1 VPEHILFLTGRLAER
16 SLHKLLEDMQPL
28 DFSYEIRQMGIS
40 VAALMTTD
48 MIRRR
53 LKDTAGAARIIL
65 PGRCRGDIQALAQQL
80 GARVERGPDELKDL
94 PTYFGRETLPV
105 DLSRYDVQIFAEIV
119 DAPHRDVASILERA
133 QGYREDGAEVIDL
146 GCLPDTPFPH
156 LEETVAALKGAGHG
170 VSVDSMRSD
179 ELLRAGRAGA
189 DFLLSLHEDTL
200 WVAEEVAA
208 IPILIPSPPS
218 DLGSLLRAVEAM
230 ERRDRPY
237 IADAILDPIHTG
249 FMNSLARYHALRRRL
264 PQAPIMMGVGNL
276 TELTHADTA
285 GINALLMGI
294 ISELGIT
301 HLLTTEV
308 SPHCRRAVR
317 EADLARRILFA
328 ARQQQVPPR
337 HVDDGLM
344 ALHERRPFPYDLA
357 EIRAFAEAVR
367 DPSYRIQVSEGGIH
381 IYNRDG
387 LHTATDPFDLY
398 PVLDLANDP
407 GHAFYLGVEL
417 ARAQIAWQLGKR
429 YDQDEALRWG
439 CAVRPKPQ
447 DLDRP
452 KEPGPTME
460 KRPRRRRNVKK
471 DRP

>member
-1 VPEHILFLTGRLAER
+1 
-16 SLHKLLEDMQPL
+16 
-28 DFSYEIRQMGIS
+28 
-40 VAALMTTD
+40 
-48 MIRRR
+48 
-53 LKDTAGAARIIL
+53 
-65 PGRCRGDIQALAQQL
+65 
-80 GARVERGPDELKDL
+80 
-94 PTYFGRETLPV
+94 
-105 DLSRYDVQIFAEIV
+105 
-119 DAPHRDVASILERA
+119 
-133 QGYREDGAEVIDL
+133 
-146 GCLPDTPFPH
+146 
-156 LEETVAALKGAGHG
+156 
-170 VSVDSMRSD
+170 
-179 ELLRAGRAGA
+179 
-189 DFLLSLHEDTL
+189 
-200 WVAEEVAA
+200 
-208 IPILIPSPPS
+208 
-218 DLGSLLRAVEAM
+218 
-230 ERRDRPY
+230 
-237 IADAILDPIHTG
+237 
-249 FMNSLARYHALRRRL
+249 
-264 PQAPIMMGVGNL
+264 MGVGNL

-398 PVLDLANDP
+398 PVLDLADDP

>member
-1 VPEHILFLTGRLAER
+1 MPEHILFLTGRLAER
-16 SLHKLLEDMQPL
+16 SLHKVLEDMQPL
-28 DFSYEIRQMGIS
+28 GFGYEIRQMGIS

-53 LKDTAGAARIIL
+53 LKDTASAARIIL
-65 PGRCRGDIQALAQQL
+65 PGRCRGDIQGLAQHL
-80 GARVERGPDELKDL
+80 GTPVERGPEELKDL
-94 PTYFGRETLPV
+94 PAYFGRETIPV
-105 DLSRYDVQIFAEIV
+105 DLTRYDVQIFAEIV
-119 DAPHRDVASILERA
+119 DAPHQNVDSVLERA
-133 QGYREDGAEVIDL
+133 QGYREHGAEVIDL

-156 LEETVAALKGAGHG
+156 LEETVAALKGAGHR
-170 VSVDSMRSD
+170 VSVDSVRTD
-179 ELLRAGRAGA
+179 ELLRGGRSGA
-189 DFLLSLHEDTL
+189 DYLLSLHEDTL
-200 WVAEEVAA
+200 WIAEEVAA
-208 IPILIPSPPS
+208 IPILIPKPSP

-230 ERRDRPY
+230 EKRDRPY
-237 IADAILDPIHTG
+237 IADAILAPIHTG
-249 FMNSLARYHALRRRL
+249 FMDSLARYHTLRRRL

-328 ARQQQVPPR
+328 ARQQQIPPR

-344 ALHERRPFPYDLA
+344 ALHERKPFPYDLN
-357 EIRAFAEAVR
+357 EIRTFAEAVR
-367 DPSYRIQVSEGGIH
+367 DPSYRIQVSECGIH

-387 LHTATDPFDLY
+387 LHTASEPFELY
-398 PVLDLANDP
+398 RVLDLADDP

-429 YDQDEALRWG
+429 YDQDEELRWG

-452 KEPGPTME
+452 KEPGPIFQN
-460 KRPRRRRNVKK
+460 RPRRGRNPKKRR
-471 DRP
+471 P